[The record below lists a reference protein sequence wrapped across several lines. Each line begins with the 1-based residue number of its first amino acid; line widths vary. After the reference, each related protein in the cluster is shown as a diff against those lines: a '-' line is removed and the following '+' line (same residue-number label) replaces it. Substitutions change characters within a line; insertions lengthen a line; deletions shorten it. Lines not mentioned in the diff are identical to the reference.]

1 VDTRNHTSAPCRRRN
16 FFSPA
21 LRLGKHSGQEATC
34 KVTEAE
40 SGKALVIPRN
50 ELHSCCIA
58 RSDVRVGREVE
69 ICKAKHRP
77 TSTPQAAAGFCNGRG
92 KRFPADFLR
101 RWSGK
106 SEHAPSALTQQ
117 QTEDAG
123 LARTARSYFPWS
135 NMEWPRARGRCG
147 PQYQCRLQGA
157 AMNGKRP
164 SVEDAGR
171 GQPST
176 IASLLL
182 TSTRRIC
189 LFQSSRCGSGTSK
202 IGGETSPA
210 RHASS
215 GRPKILKSS
224 SLTSCVPGVA
234 SGSAT
239 SANHGH
245 RHGHIRSTGRIAH
258 WLETNRSRTVKHLSK
273 KPLRHM
279 LLLRALDLRSGS
291 LADVLED
298 LPRSNQ
304 RSPFAAQGL
313 V

>member
-34 KVTEAE
+34 KVTEEE

-157 AMNGKRP
+157 AMVSDQVLRMLDEASHQQLHLYYSRARDEYAFFSP
-164 SVEDAGR
+164 QDAAQAQAR
-171 GQPST
+171 SAARQ
-176 IASLLL
+176 ALL
-182 TSTRRIC
+182 
-189 LFQSSRCGSGTSK
+189 GTP
-202 IGGETSPA
+202 PA
-210 RHASS
+210 VA
-215 GRPKILKSS
+215 LKSS
-224 SLTSCVPGVA
+224 SP
-234 SGSAT
+234 
-239 SANHGH
+239 
-245 RHGHIRSTGRIAH
+245 
-258 WLETNRSRTVKHLSK
+258 
-273 KPLRHM
+273 
-279 LLLRALDLRSGS
+279 RA
-291 LADVLED
+291 
-298 LPRSNQ
+298 
-304 RSPFAAQGL
+304 
-313 V
+313 